1 MGVDGKMGVWFVA
14 KKSVELQL
22 LGTPSIDMKYVS
34 ETKSGGPGV
43 GFEIDI
49 LKVV

>member
-1 MGVDGKMGVWFVA
+1 MVCCEEERGAPIV
-14 KKSVELQL
+14 
-22 LGTPSIDMKYVS
+22 GTPSIDMKYVS
-34 ETKSGGPGV
+34 ETKSRGGPGV